1 VASKVVDGLVLIR
14 FTAPGIAL
22 GHLVLK
28 LLILEI
34 GHRQQVLEKEVQQ
47 YQRVKLQIGV
57 TLLIK
62 ADLDTLNNNLGE
74 VEPLLIDIFDLH
86 DLALLLLFLRGLEIA
101 EAVCKLVRG
110 LGNGQ
115 LVDGFRHAE
124 LRIVIGDNFQNL
136 MALEPE

>member
-1 VASKVVDGLVLIR
+1 MASKVVDRLVLIR

-34 GHRQQVLEKEVQQ
+34 GHRQQVLEKEVQL

-62 ADLDTLNNNLGE
+62 ADLDALNNNLGE

-101 EAVCKLVRG
+101 EAVRKLVRW

-115 LVDGFRHAE
+115 LVDSF
-124 LRIVIGDNFQNL
+124 
-136 MALEPE
+136 